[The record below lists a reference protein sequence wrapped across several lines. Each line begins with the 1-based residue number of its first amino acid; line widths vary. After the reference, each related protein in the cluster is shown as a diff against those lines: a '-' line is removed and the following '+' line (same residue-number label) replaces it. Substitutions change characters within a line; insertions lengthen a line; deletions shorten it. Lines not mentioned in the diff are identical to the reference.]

1 MLTSKLIQLEQMVE
15 TEKKYQLFNRSSDKT
30 RTELQIQTLLPKP
43 KAVPY
48 RPAGPRVP
56 EAIVEDRAARA
67 NPELWSLAKWAKAR
81 EAEEQQKRAMEALS
95 PQTHELIAQA
105 KVVTARGV
113 APARPTF
120 FRPFLSIP
128 WAPTR

>member
-30 RTELQIQTLLPKP
+30 RVELQIQTLLPKP
-43 KAVPY
+43 RPILY

-56 EAIVEDRAARA
+56 EGIVEDQAARA

-105 KVVTARGV
+105 KVVTTRRV
-113 APARPTF
+113 VSVRPALS
-120 FRPFLSIP
+120 RPFFSIP
-128 WAPTR
+128 WSPTR

>member
-1 MLTSKLIQLEQMVE
+1 MLASKLIQLEQTIE
-15 TEKKYQLFNRSSDKT
+15 REKKYQLFNRSSDKT

-43 KAVPY
+43 RPVPY

-56 EAIVEDRAARA
+56 EAIVEDRAKQAS
-67 NPELWSLAKWAKAR
+67 PELWATARWAKAR

-105 KVVTARGV
+105 KVVTTQRV
-113 APARPTF
+113 VPVRPALS
-120 FRPFLSIP
+120 RPFFSIS
-128 WAPTR
+128 WPTR